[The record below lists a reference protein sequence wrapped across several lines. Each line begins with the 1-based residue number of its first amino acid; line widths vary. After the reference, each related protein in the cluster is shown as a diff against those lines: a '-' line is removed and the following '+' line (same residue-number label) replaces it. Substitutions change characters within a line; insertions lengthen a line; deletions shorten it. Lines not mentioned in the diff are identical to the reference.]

1 MAIIVAADRGN
12 GAAPSGRS
20 PTTPPTSLANRR
32 ADGRS
37 HGAGCTLRAGGERYR
52 AIVQHAVVAGD
63 VLAAAARIAGGV
75 TRTPLARSRTLSAIT
90 GADVHVKFENLQ
102 FTASYKER
110 GALNRLLTLLE
121 ERGDVPGVVAASAG
135 NFAQGVAHHAARLSI
150 PAVIVMPTA
159 TPMAKSS
166 RTAILGAD
174 VVTCG
179 DTFEAAN
186 AAAARLAAERGFV
199 LLSPFDDPAVIA
211 GQGTVALELLDDA
224 PDLDTW
230 IVPAGG
236 GGLLAG
242 MAVAART
249 TAAAGTTPPSGPR
262 AVQLV
267 GVQSEAFPGLYNR
280 FHRTELPVGGRTIA
294 EGIAVAEPGDI
305 TSGLINEL
313 VDRVEIVSEPLL
325 EQAVGLYLEI
335 EKTVAEGAGAAPLA
349 ELLTRPERY
358 RDHRV
363 ALVLSGGNIDLRQ
376 LASVT
381 MRSLVRS
388 GRLTRLWVQLDD
400 RPGAIGALSTTI
412 GDAGANIVEVV
423 HRRLDPA
430 VHARSTDV
438 ELMVE
443 TIDRPHFER
452 VRAALA
458 TAGYEV
464 TVAE

>member
-1 MAIIVAADRGN
+1 V
-12 GAAPSGRS
+12 
-20 PTTPPTSLANRR
+20 
-32 ADGRS
+32 
-37 HGAGCTLRAGGERYR
+37 
-52 AIVQHAVVAGD
+52 HAVVADD
-63 VLAAAARIAGGV
+63 VLQAAARIAGGV

-110 GALNRLLTLLE
+110 DALNRLLTLLE

-150 PAVIVMPTA
+150 PAVIVMPTT

-166 RTAILGAD
+166 RTALLGAE
-174 VVTCG
+174 VATFG
-179 DTFEAAN
+179 HSFEAAST
-186 AAAARLAAERGFV
+186 AAAELAAERGFV

-224 PDLDTW
+224 PDLDSW

-242 MAVAART
+242 MAVAARAKPG
-249 TAAAGTTPPSGPR
+249 AAPLE
-262 AVQLV
+262 LV
-267 GVQSEAFPGLYNR
+267 GVQSESFPGLYNR
-280 FHRTELPVGGRTIA
+280 FHHTELPIGGRTIA
-294 EGIAVAEPGDI
+294 EGIAVAEPGTR
-305 TSGLINEL
+305 TSALIAEL
-313 VDRVEIVSEPLL
+313 VDRVEVVSEPLL

-349 ELLTRPERY
+349 ELLARPDRY
-358 RDHRV
+358 RDRRV
-363 ALVLSGGNIDLRQ
+363 GLVLSGGNIDLRQ

-388 GRLTRLWVQLDD
+388 GRLTRLWVEVDD
-400 RPGAIGALSTTI
+400 RPGALGALSTTI
-412 GDAGANIVEVV
+412 GEVGGNIVEVI

-438 ELMVE
+438 ELTVE

-452 VRAALA
+452 VRAALLA
-458 TAGYEV
+458 AGYEV